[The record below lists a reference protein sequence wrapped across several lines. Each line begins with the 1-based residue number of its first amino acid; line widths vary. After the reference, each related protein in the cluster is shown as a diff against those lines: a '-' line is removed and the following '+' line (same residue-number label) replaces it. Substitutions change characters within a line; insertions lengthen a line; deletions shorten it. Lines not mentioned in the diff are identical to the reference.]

1 MDQLVIACGVC
12 GTDPATDTMLVQT
25 GIAAVIAAPWWFR
38 HRIAGAIRRIGGSSN
53 SPDAASCDAPPTDSR
68 QDDPES

>member
-12 GTDPATDTMLVQT
+12 GMDPATDTMLVQT

-38 HRIAGAIRRIGGSSN
+38 HRIAGVFRRIRGI
-53 SPDAASCDAPPTDSR
+53 PDGADDASCGDPSAERPPDS
-68 QDDPES
+68 EG

>member
-12 GTDPATDTMLVQT
+12 GMDPATDTMLVQT

-38 HRIAGAIRRIGGSSN
+38 HRIADAIRRIRGVSDDTDG
-53 SPDAASCDAPPTDSR
+53 ASCDAPSA
-68 QDDPES
+68 DPGQNSER